1 MNNMLTTH
9 IELLFSMRTPE
20 SLKKAETVIN
30 QIEENCLKYL
40 IDSEYPEL

>member
-1 MNNMLTTH
+1 MLTTH

-30 QIEENCLKYL
+30 
-40 IDSEYPEL
+40 